1 MVKGKYTYQP
11 RLLTRYHDEAIP
23 QLTERLQIKNVMRL
37 PKISKIV
44 LNMGIGDAKDNS
56 NSLKA
61 GVEELTGRLPELV
74 RGCSLCVDHRSVWPC
89 VRHG

>member
-1 MVKGKYTYQP
+1 MVQGNYTYQP
-11 RLLTRYHDEAIP
+11 RLLNRYHGKVVS
-23 QLTERLQIKNVMRL
+23 QLTERLHIKNVMRL
-37 PKISKIV
+37 PKIKKIV
-44 LNMGIGDAKDNS
+44 LNMGIGDANDNS

-74 RGCSLCVDHRSVWPC
+74 RGCFLCVDHRSVWPC